1 MRLLLA
7 LLILLIGSGTAA
19 AQSGGPEVHIL
30 VDVSG
35 SMQRTDPDNLRRPAI
50 RLAADL
56 LPEAGRA
63 GIWAFGEEVSTLTA
77 PASVDDDWRAAARA
91 SSRDIHASAQYTDIG
106 AALEAATAE
115 WLADGDGKEERPR
128 HVILFTDGRVDI
140 TGTGDAEEDRRERR
154 RILEELAPQ
163 LQDRGVHVHTVGLS
177 EDIDHELMEA
187 LARTTGG
194 HMTATRDADELER
207 VFLRLVTQVAPRDSV
222 PLEGNLFRV
231 DDSVSELTV
240 VAFRESDGEPVR
252 LRTPGGTT
260 LSQERTEGDVRWRSE
275 ANHDLIT
282 VEAPA
287 SGEWE
292 LLGAEDPDNRV
303 MVVTDLKLD
312 MDALPAY
319 AIAGEPIM
327 VRARLTEDDEPIGR
341 DEFLELT
348 RFTLTTDDG
357 AEHRLE
363 RERDEATFATSVT
376 PAAGDRRMTLRV
388 AADTFERV
396 ARHRME
402 VLDTPLELER
412 SALPDRPELERRL
425 RFRPASD
432 AVDPADLAVEL
443 TVQTQASEQL
453 LRFPEAG
460 SDGTWDV
467 LLDTLDPHQDFTVRA
482 TAVGTMPNGRD
493 FRATIARF
501 ELPGLA
507 RETTSGE
514 SPGWLLLGSMLVVFN
529 LILFSVVGLA
539 FYLFQQRRT
548 TPPSLSN
555 EEQQQQTDDPETP

>member
-1 MRLLLA
+1 MRLLPA

-63 GIWAFGEEVSTLTA
+63 GIWAFGGEVRTLTA
-77 PASVDDDWRAAARA
+77 PAPVDDDWRAAARA
-91 SSRDIHASAQYTDIG
+91 SSGDIHASDQYTDIG
-106 AALEAATAE
+106 AALEAATAD
-115 WLADGDGKEERPR
+115 WLADDHGSERPR

-140 TGTGDAEEDRRERR
+140 TGEGDAEEDRRERR

-163 LQDRGVHVHTVGLS
+163 LRDHGVHVHTVGLS
-177 EDIDHELMEA
+177 EDIDHELMQA
-187 LARTTGG
+187 LARNTGG

-207 VFLRLVTQVAPRDSV
+207 VFLRLITQVAPRDSV

-240 VAFRESDGEPVR
+240 VAFREADGEPVR
-252 LRTPGGTT
+252 LRTPGGTI
-260 LSQERTEGDVRWRSE
+260 LSRERAEGGVRWRSE

-282 VEAPA
+282 VDAPA

-303 MVVTDLKLD
+303 MVVTDLQLE

-319 AIAGEPIM
+319 AIAGEPIA
-327 VRARLTEDDEPIGR
+327 VRARLTESGDPIRR

-357 AEHRLE
+357 AEHSLR
-363 RERDEATFATSVT
+363 RERGEANFATSFT
-376 PAAGDRRMTLRV
+376 PAAGDRQLTLQV
-388 AADTFERV
+388 TADTFERIT
-396 ARHRME
+396 RHRME

-412 SALPDRPELERRL
+412 SALPEQPELDRRL
-425 RFRPASD
+425 RFRPASS
-432 AVDPADLAVEL
+432 AVDPGELAVEL

-460 SDGTWDV
+460 ADGTWDV
-467 LLDTLDPHQDFTVRA
+467 LLDTLDPHKDFTVRA
-482 TAVGTMPNGRD
+482 TAVGTMPDGRD

-507 RETTSGE
+507 RETASGA
-514 SPGWLLLGSMLVVFN
+514 SPSWLLLGSMLVVFN

-555 EEQQQQTDDPETP
+555 EEEEQHTGDTETP